1 MTFIKKMCIL
11 RQVKQGFSG
20 DGRTLSGL
28 IKVEQY
34 GKNVAVEVSV
44 VNFAPLSSGEYYC
57 LIADERERTEL
68 LPLRGKSFFNIV
80 SDLDFSGGFCGVICF
95 VKNEILPV
103 AYGVNGN
110 KVYDFKRLLKSVV
123 PQAEYAEDE
132 SQEDLAFST
141 VPQKEEQPSN
151 PPQPQQ
157 TERYDDETVASV
169 NYYMQEKEENERV
182 EFEKSPHHVRVEDRD
197 QGEDLAAGKDS
208 AKNEY
213 AQDVLHPF
221 TTQSDGYYVS
231 VRSEIDELF
240 KNNPKDDSLSAV
252 FPASEWVKITRNG
265 KSFSVGVLYEELK
278 AKYVCYAIP
287 ATANALPPEEI
298 KDVCVFVPVAPT
310 EESNGFFVIF
320 QSAATGECV
329 HPSSV

>member
-20 DGRTLSGL
+20 DGKTLSGL

-57 LIADERERTEL
+57 LIADGQERTEL

-80 SDLDFSGGFCGVICF
+80 SDLDFSDGFCGVICF

-110 KVYDFKRLLKSVV
+110 RVYDFKRLVKAVA
-123 PQAEYAEDE
+123 PQADYAEDE
-132 SQEDLAFST
+132 SQKDLAFST
-141 VPQKEEQPSN
+141 VPQTAE
-151 PPQPQQ
+151 QPQQ
-157 TERYDDETVASV
+157 NGRYDDETVASV

-182 EFEKSPHHVRVEDRD
+182 EFEKNPRYVRAENRD
-197 QGEDLAAGKDS
+197 QGEDLATGQDPAKD
-208 AKNEY
+208 EY

-221 TTQSDGYYVS
+221 TTQSDGYFTS

-240 KNNPKDDSLSAV
+240 KNNPKDDALSAV

-287 ATANALPPEEI
+287 AEANALPPEEI
-298 KDVCVFVPVAPT
+298 KDVCVFIPVAPT
-310 EESNGFFVIF
+310 DGSTGFFVIF